1 MLKKRQAMSYAA
13 AYENGECLL
22 DTAVINDLAI

>member
-1 MLKKRQAMSYAA
+1 MSYAA